1 MREAL
6 SARPRC
12 EGPDRRLSWAALI
25 SLAMHAAI
33 LVAVLYPVETS
44 RRLKNAPDATPMV
57 ELRMIEQKGHDW
69 PSGQAP
75 LRPDE
80 TATMPSPPAV
90 PVPPTPPQAAA
101 APSVPP
107 PPSPPASP
115 SEQAALLPPPSIPLP
130 RPPGP
135 PVRPTPPHPPTP
147 ASPPAPSPP
156 APDVNFAPEVNLGG
170 TDSLSNVLVQ
180 GDQVIPAGP
189 DPRVRNREPIY
200 PLEAA
205 RRGEQ
210 GTVFLIIHVSPEGLA
225 DGVDIARSSGFGMLD
240 RAAYDAVTRWKFV
253 PAVRDGQAVS
263 SVITL
268 RVVFELN

>member
-6 SARPRC
+6 SARPKR

-25 SLAMHAAI
+25 SLTTHAAALAAI
-33 LVAVLYPVETS
+33 LYAVDTS
-44 RRLKNAPDATPMV
+44 RRLKNAGDVTPMV
-57 ELRMIEQKGHDW
+57 ELRMIEQKGRGRA
-69 PSGQAP
+69 SGQAP
-75 LRPDE
+75 SQPDQ
-80 TATMPSPPAV
+80 TATPSPPAV
-90 PVPPTPPQAAA
+90 PVPPTPPQTAA

-107 PPSPPASP
+107 PPTPPARP

-130 RPPGP
+130 RPPEQ
-135 PVRPTPPHPPTP
+135 PVRPTPPRPPRS

-156 APDVNFAPEVNLGG
+156 APDINLAPEINLGG

-210 GTVFLIIHVSPEGLA
+210 GTVMLVIHVSPEGLA
-225 DGVDIARSSGFGMLD
+225 DGVDIARSSGFGILD
-240 RAAYDAVTRWKFV
+240 RAAYDAVTSWKFV